1 METQRQ
7 WCDQKSCPDF
17 GKVGAHNIRTYSDV
31 ERRYYC
37 TTCTHTFSADKGTFF
52 DTLRTN
58 RPMLLDAVAML
69 VERNS
74 LRAISRIK
82 HCKPTT
88 VLHWLDL
95 AGQHAAAVS
104 AHFIHG
110 LHVTQAQIDELWT
123 FVKKNRHT
131 CNRTTPVLSVIPGSG
146 RRLLCPVICVW
157 SIISPTSAAS
167 KRPPHS
173 WPPLRPAPMA
183 DHHYLRVTSC
193 LRILKHS
200 LRTTVRLNLS
210 LADIGQVDQANPLG
224 GCWTL
229 HCCMRRSTN
238 IVHGDGWLKSVG
250 VSFLVR
256 QKSSQRFWATNKSTR
271 RMLNV
276 TT

>member
-7 WCDQKSCPDF
+7 WCDQTSCPDR
-17 GKVGAHNIRTYSDV
+17 GKIGARNIKPYSHV

-37 TTCTHTFSADKGTFF
+37 TTCTHTFSADRGTFF
-52 DTLRTN
+52 DTLRTD
-58 RPMLLDAVAML
+58 RHVLLDAVAML

-82 HCKPTT
+82 PCKPHT

-104 AHFIHG
+104 QEFIQG
-110 LHVTQAQIDELWT
+110 VHVTQAQIDELWT
-123 FVKKNRHT
+123 FVKKNRST
-131 CNRTTPVLSVIPGSG
+131 CNRTTPGLSGIPGSG

-157 SIISPTSAAS
+157 SIISPMSAAS

-193 LRILKHS
+193 LRISKHS
-200 LRTTVRLNLS
+200 LPITVRLNLHR
-210 LADIGQVDQANPLG
+210 DDMGQVDHANTLV
-224 GCWTL
+224 GCWTR
-229 HCCMRRSTN
+229 HCVMPRSTN
-238 IVHGDGWLKSVG
+238 IAKVDGSLQSIGASCW
-250 VSFLVR
+250 VR
-256 QKSSQRFWATNKSTR
+256 RRLSQRC
-271 RMLNV
+271 
-276 TT
+276 